1 MNEKKQK
8 VGIIGWGK
16 MGKLRAKIVNN
27 SSDTELKSIFDPILL
42 DTIPS
47 KFKCSDYKDMYT
59 NCDTIFVCVPHVFTC
74 NYVIESL
81 ENNMNV
87 FAEKPPAITS
97 NDVKKEIKA
106 EEKSNKKFKV
116 GFNHRYHEAVLKSY
130 EIIKSEKLGKI
141 NWIRGVYGRS
151 DPGGNWRDNSKLAA
165 HGILLSQ
172 GIHLVDI
179 FRLYLGDFS
188 EVKSFVSNGE
198 LENNVFAILRNK
210 KKQTAS
216 IHSSSL
222 MFKHTFSIDIGLEK
236 GYISINNILTE
247 SHSFGGYETLKIGL
261 NDSGIRGNPVE
272 HTYVYNKDD
281 SWQKEISSFIKNIE
295 QDIKVEWG
303 SSYEALKNMEL
314 VEQIYNDDK
323 N

>member
-8 VGIIGWGK
+8 VGIIGLGK
-16 MGKLRAKIVNN
+16 MGLIRANILSSLNN
-27 SSDTELKSIFDPILL
+27 IDLVGYYDIKEKTNEYKYFDNIRDLFNE
-42 DTIPS
+42 I
-47 KFKCSDYKDMYT
+47 
-59 NCDTIFVCVPHVFTC
+59 DTIFVAVPHTSTKR
-74 NYVIESL
+74 YVIDSL
-81 ENNMNV
+81 EQNKNV
-87 FAEKPPAITS
+87 FSEKPPGIS
-97 NDVKKEIKA
+97 VNEIKNIRNA
-106 EEKSNKKFKV
+106 ERNFEKKLKF
-116 GFNHRYHEAVLKSY
+116 GFNHRYHEAILKANQ
-130 EIIKSEKLGKI
+130 IIKLKEFGEIL
-141 NWIRGVYGRS
+141 WMRGVYGRR
-151 DPGGNWRDNSKLAA
+151 DAGENWRDDVKSAG

-172 GIHLVDI
+172 GIHLLDI
-179 FRLYLGDFS
+179 FRLYMGEFV
-188 EVKSFVSNGE
+188 EIKSFISGKG

-210 KKQTAS
+210 GNQTAS

-247 SHSFGGYETLKIGL
+247 SHSFGGYETLKVGL

-281 SWQKEISSFIKNIE
+281 SWQKEILSFIKNIE
-295 QDIKVEWG
+295 QDRKVEWG

-314 VEQIYNDDK
+314 VEQIYNNDR